1 MKTCKNCFNFH
12 NKKCESMTAPF
23 NDLSC
28 FMDKSTRIKAQQDIV
43 QYVKNCGT
51 DHSIKQETSL
61 LKKLEAM
68 Q

>member
-1 MKTCKNCFNFH
+1 MKKCTECFNW
-12 NKKCESMTAPF
+12 NGQKCNTMTAPF

-51 DHSIKQETSL
+51 DNSIKQETSL
-61 LKKLEAM
+61 LRKLEAM